1 MFSLQ
6 KSPVLQLGSQLKP
19 KLAWTWTPL
28 GVPPCSSPQ
37 QPPCPSHHPAV
48 TLHTGRQ
55 RMSELVVFW
64 EKKRVNRTATTHQ
77 NCARDCLGPPTSR
90 AANTSGQNHR
100 MVWVGRD
107 LTDHL
112 VPTPCHEQG
121 HLPPAQGAQSS
132 IQPGLEHFPSPAP
145 PKPGSL
151 TLCTRRWAFRL
162 SAAAGAALPCGTRRG
177 AHASRRP
184 GSSSPGQQ
192 LPHRPSGSE
201 QGPGSARHTWKL
213 DPATPRTNQ
222 ATASLRGE
230 GPSDVCGALAGP
242 RTQRATPG

>member
-1 MFSLQ
+1 VFSLQ

-28 GVPPCSSPQ
+28 GVPSCSSPQ

-77 NCARDCLGPPTSR
+77 NCARDRLGPPRSR

-121 HLPPAQGAQSS
+121 HLPPAQVAPSS
-132 IQPGLEHFPSPAP
+132 LALNTSFARSPEAWEPDSLHEAPGVSAVGRCRSRSPLRHAARSSREQETRLQQPRPAAPAP
-145 PKPGSL
+145 
-151 TLCTRRWAFRL
+151 
-162 SAAAGAALPCGTRRG
+162 ALG
-177 AHASRRP
+177 
-184 GSSSPGQQ
+184 
-192 LPHRPSGSE
+192 
-201 QGPGSARHTWKL
+201 
-213 DPATPRTNQ
+213 
-222 ATASLRGE
+222 LR
-230 GPSDVCGALAGP
+230 AGP
-242 RTQRATPG
+242 RLRQAHVEAGPSNTQD